1 MKDKDFDKKY
11 NAALKTFE
19 ATLAK
24 IMENAENEKHHAFE
38 LFKEAITD
46 EVKDWSYSDLMS
58 LIESNKGGSELD
70 AKKVGMVANC
80 FAASHVNSNL
90 VDALG
95 ASILS
100 SCMIAI
106 IKTEL

>member
-11 NAALKTFE
+11 NVALKTFE
-19 ATLAK
+19 ATLSK

-46 EVKDWSYSDLMS
+46 EVKDWSFSDLMNFV
-58 LIESNKGGSELD
+58 ESSKGDSELD

-80 FAASHVNSNL
+80 FAASHVNSNF

-100 SCMIAI
+100 SCMVAI
-106 IKTEL
+106 IKAEL

>member
-11 NAALKTFE
+11 NAALKNFE

-58 LIESNKGGSELD
+58 LIESSSELD

-80 FAASHVNSNL
+80 FAASHANSNL

>member
-19 ATLAK
+19 ATLSK

-58 LIESNKGGSELD
+58 LIESSSELD

-80 FAASHVNSNL
+80 FAASHANFNL
-90 VDALG
+90 ADALC